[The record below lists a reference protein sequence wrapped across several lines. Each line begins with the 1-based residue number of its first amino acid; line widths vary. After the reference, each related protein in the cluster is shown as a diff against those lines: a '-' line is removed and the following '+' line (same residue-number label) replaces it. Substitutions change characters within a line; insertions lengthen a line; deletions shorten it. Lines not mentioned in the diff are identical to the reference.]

1 MIKSKNELIYIIRQV
16 IGEEESD
23 GFYTPVYY
31 NGEHIKVPNFLFKD
45 SPSKYPEIRISPFLR
60 DEQVSNSIRLRKYNR
75 DNKREVYTARFQVD
89 IYATNVAQVNQIYDA
104 VKQRIDLFYD
114 IDMVIYGYDNTF
126 IEIEPNLYYTK
137 KITSQNF
144 KFSDITVDCKR
155 MKPVQNK
162 EDLKK
167 INNTYLLNHEGLYV
181 HTPLLIRTIRMCS
194 IINGLLLPD
203 GNTTYSR
210 GVIKME
216 INKKRMLS
224 ELDEN
229 NVERISFDLDIF
241 YGMDNIRNAGPIATH
256 VQISDYYG

>member
-23 GFYTPVYY
+23 GFYTSIHY
-31 NGEHIKVPNFLFKD
+31 NGETIKVPNFLFKD
-45 SPSKYPEIRISPFLR
+45 APSQYPEIRISPFLK
-60 DEQVSNSIRLRKYNR
+60 DEQVSNSIRLRRYNY
-75 DNKREVYTARFQVD
+75 DNKREVYNAKFQVD

-114 IDMVIYGYDNTF
+114 IDTVIYGYDGNF
-126 IEIEPNLYYTK
+126 IAVKPNVYLNK
-137 KITSQNF
+137 KITSKNF
-144 KFSDITVDCKR
+144 KFSDITIGCTR
-155 MKPVQNK
+155 IKPVQNK
-162 EDLKK
+162 EDLNK

-181 HTPLLIRTIRMCS
+181 HTPLLLRAIRMRS

-210 GVIKME
+210 GVIKMQ

-224 ELDEN
+224 ELDAN
-229 NVERISFDLDIF
+229 NVERISFDLNIF
-241 YGMDNIRNAGPIATH
+241 YSMDNIRNAGPIATH
-256 VQISDYYG
+256 VEISDYYG